1 MFKSLAILSIFTAGV
16 SFPSLQ
22 NIQPLRGATLSVSQ
36 LSLDWGVD
44 GFEAKLAEEADF
56 ALKIK
61 LRGDHAVTL
70 KF

>member
-1 MFKSLAILSIFTAGV
+1 MFKSIAILSVFAAGS
-16 SFPSLQ
+16 SFPQ
-22 NIQPLRGATLSVSQ
+22 VQDIQPVRGATLSVSQ
-36 LSLDWGVD
+36 LSLDWGAQ

-61 LRGDHAVTL
+61 LRGDRAVTL